1 MDFQLEI
8 GLTESPTRLKE
19 VADSSIR
26 GTYAYESM
34 KTAAQIAV
42 NCLNEDARER
52 PSIEDVLW
60 NMQYSVQVQEGWN
73 SSGNLSTKL

>member
-1 MDFQLEI
+1 MNFQLEI

-19 VADSSIR
+19 MADSSIR

-34 KTAAQIAV
+34 KTTVQIAI
-42 NCLNEDARER
+42 NCLNDDVSVR

-73 SSGNLSTKL
+73 SSGNLSTRL